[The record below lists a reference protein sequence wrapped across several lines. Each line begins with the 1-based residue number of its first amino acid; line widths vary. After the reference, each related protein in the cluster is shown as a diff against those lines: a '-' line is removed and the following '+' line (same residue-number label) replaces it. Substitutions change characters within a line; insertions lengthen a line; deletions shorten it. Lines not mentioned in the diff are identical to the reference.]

1 MNQPRILVSYFF
13 GPRTIPLGEACARG
27 FEANGCTV
35 YRFNSLVSHPL
46 DHFGLKWLAKLARG
60 LHLSDDYL
68 VNGHPWSNLRYR
80 ERCME
85 KAIANFRPDVLFII
99 RGNSFRGPFLKR
111 VKKQFGIARVVGWWV
126 KDPRPDDPQLLADS
140 KLYDD
145 YFCIHRHG
153 YKEVDGIG
161 YLPALGLEQ
170 RPAMP
175 VGNMVPPPRSRGIV
189 LVGGWSKRREAFVR
203 PLLDLPLTIVGP
215 GWKKRGRLEPAYWS
229 KILTSQLWGSE
240 VEDFYR
246 SGKIVLNITSWD
258 PAVLTGLNLR
268 ICDVPALGAFL
279 LTDAAAEIA
288 EFVEPGREVATYT
301 TPEDLREKALYYLA
315 NDTEREAVA
324 LAGLRRA
331 ATDIETY
338 AQKMARLLISI
349 GLAGVAE

>member
-1 MNQPRILVSYFF
+1 
-13 GPRTIPLGEACARG
+13 
-27 FEANGCTV
+27 
-35 YRFNSLVSHPL
+35 
-46 DHFGLKWLAKLARG
+46 
-60 LHLSDDYL
+60 
-68 VNGHPWSNLRYR
+68 
-80 ERCME
+80 
-85 KAIANFRPDVLFII
+85 
-99 RGNSFRGPFLKR
+99 
-111 VKKQFGIARVVGWWV
+111 
-126 KDPRPDDPQLLADS
+126 
-140 KLYDD
+140 
-145 YFCIHRHG
+145 
-153 YKEVDGIG
+153 
-161 YLPALGLEQ
+161 
-170 RPAMP
+170 
-175 VGNMVPPPRSRGIV
+175 
-189 LVGGWSKRREAFVR
+189 
-203 PLLDLPLTIVGP
+203 
-215 GWKKRGRLEPAYWS
+215 
-229 KILTSQLWGSE
+229 LWGSE